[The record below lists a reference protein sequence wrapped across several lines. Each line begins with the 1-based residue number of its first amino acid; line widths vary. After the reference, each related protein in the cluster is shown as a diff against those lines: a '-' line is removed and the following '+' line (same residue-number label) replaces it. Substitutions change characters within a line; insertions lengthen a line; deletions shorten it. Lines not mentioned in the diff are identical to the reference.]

1 MTSKQT
7 ILVTGAAGF
16 IGSNLTRYLLRE
28 SDETVIVG
36 LDALTYSGSLST
48 IEDVLDHPRLS
59 FVHGDIRDRD
69 LVRHVF
75 AQHQPNGVI
84 HLAAESHVD
93 RSIVDPL
100 AFVETNVVGTV
111 VLLQEAAEF
120 WGGSGGRFHHVSTDE
135 VFGELGDDGK
145 FDEETPYAPKSPY
158 SASKAA
164 SDHFVRAWGSSYGLD
179 YVITNCTNNYGPHQF
194 PEKLIPVV
202 ITKALAGAKVPVY
215 GQGKNVRDWLYVE
228 DHCEALRTVFER
240 GRSGAT
246 YGIGGE
252 TESPNLELVT
262 LTLEI
267 VDQELGNAPGTSTAL
282 IEFVDDRPGHDY
294 RYAMDIGLI
303 RRELGWSPRTT
314 LHDGLQ
320 ATVRWYL
327 ANLDW
332 LAGVESDEH
341 RTFQD
346 HWYIERRPSA
356 RS

>member
-1 MTSKQT
+1 MTSTET

-16 IGSNLTRYLLRE
+16 IGSNLTRHMLE
-28 SDETVIVG
+28 KSVDTEIVA

-48 IEDVLDHPRLS
+48 IEDMLDHPRMS

-69 LVRHVF
+69 LVREVF
-75 AQHQPNGVI
+75 AQHKPDGVI

-111 VLLQEAAEF
+111 VLLQEATES
-120 WGGSGGRFHHVSTDE
+120 WGSSGGRFHHVSTDE
-135 VFGELGDDGK
+135 VFGELDDEGK

-164 SDHFVRAWGSSYGLD
+164 SDHFVRAWGNSYGLD
-179 YVITNCTNNYGPHQF
+179 FVITNCTNNYGPYQF

-202 ITKALAGAKVPVY
+202 ITKALAGEKVPVY
-215 GQGKNVRDWLYVE
+215 GQGRNVRDWLFVE
-228 DHCEALRTVFER
+228 DHCEALKLVYER

-246 YGIGGE
+246 YGVGGE
-252 TESPNLELVT
+252 TESPNLELVR

-267 VDQELGNAPGTSTAL
+267 LDGELGKPAGTSTAL

-303 RRELGWSPRTT
+303 KGELGWSPRTT
-314 LHDGLQ
+314 LRDGLG

-327 ANLDW
+327 SNPDW
-332 LAGVESDEH
+332 LAGIESDEH

-346 HWYIERRPSA
+346 RWYNERRPNA
-356 RS
+356 RG